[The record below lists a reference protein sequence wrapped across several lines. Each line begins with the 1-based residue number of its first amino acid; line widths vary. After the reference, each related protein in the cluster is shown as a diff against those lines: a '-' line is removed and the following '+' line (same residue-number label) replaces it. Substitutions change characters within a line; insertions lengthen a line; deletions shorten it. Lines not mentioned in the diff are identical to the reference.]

1 MAIAAWKRFEK
12 TPRYQRAKVALKRL
26 AGKELRLKPEI
37 KVTCVESAGW
47 QFDPSQLDEYSIV
60 YSCGVGDDV
69 DLDLAFIDGY
79 GAQVHAFDPTPSAMD
94 MIEKRDLPKQF
105 RFHPWAVS
113 GEDGTLT
120 LYRRVKH
127 DGSASTVMYTLVPE
141 DSVDEEGIT
150 TPAYTIGSICKKLGH
165 SRIDLLKLDIEGA
178 EFAVLDDLLAGDL
191 RPKQL
196 LVEFH
201 HRFAG
206 IGIERAADMI
216 KRLHD
221 AGYRIFAI
229 SDVGREVSFLHQP
242 DEPV

>member
-26 AGKELRLKPEI
+26 VGKELRLKPDIE
-37 KVTCVESAGW
+37 VASRPSAGW
-47 QFDPSQLDEYSIV
+47 RYDPSGLNQYSIV

-69 DLDLAFIDGY
+69 DFDLDLIETC
-79 GAQVHAFDPTPSAMD
+79 GAQIHAFDPTPSAMT
-94 MIEKRDLPKQF
+94 MVQEMDLPRQF
-105 RFHPWAVS
+105 RFHPWAVA

-141 DSVDEEGIT
+141 DAVEEEGIT
-150 TPAYTIGSICKKLGH
+150 TPAYTLPSIAHKLGH

-178 EFAVLDDLLAGDL
+178 EFDVLDDLLASDL

-206 IGIERAADMI
+206 IGIERAAELI
-216 KRLHD
+216 GRLQG

-242 DEPV
+242 D